1 MLQLITFVSLD
12 RQLRNRR
19 PYYFRIYVYVTDL
32 LGLIFTELKLPTQSR
47 FLTPTVYQF
56 CRIKSIVRVLFWQS
70 KQSSNF
76 VLFEGTTYLFTYNE
90 RQPWINFSIKLEV
103 VVIVFNFLFKIIYID
118 EWS

>member
-19 PYYFRIYVYVTDL
+19 PYFRIYVYVTAL
-32 LGLIFTELKLPTQSR
+32 LGLVFTELKLPTQSR

-56 CRIKSIVRVLFWQS
+56 YRIKSIVSVLFWQG
-70 KQSSNF
+70 KQSSNL
-76 VLFEGTTYLFTYNE
+76 VLSEGTTYLFTYNE
-90 RQPWINFSIKLEV
+90 RQPWINFPNKLFL
-103 VVIVFNFLFKIIYID
+103 IVFEFLFKIIYID